1 MGPPNVAGKQKTC
14 TLTCPDGEVPANGLT
29 EAICQRVRDGE
40 ADQVDKWTQR
50 ITKCVP
56 ADDLLANLSAPPAS
70 NPNAPEK
77 TSEANKEGSKVTII
91 NTSSFDDPNEEK
103 GAGHGHSH
111 KKKKNKGDKKKDK
124 KKEKALRQEARGY

>member
-1 MGPPNVAGKQKTC
+1 MG
-14 TLTCPDGEVPANGLT
+14 
-29 EAICQRVRDGE
+29 
-40 ADQVDKWTQR
+40 VDKWTQR

-111 KKKKNKGDKKKDK
+111 KKKKNKGDNKKDKKEGKKQKKEGKKQKKKDK
-124 KKEKALRQEARGY
+124 KAKKDKKKKEK